1 MELTKENFEK
11 TLQEENVVL
20 VDFWAPWC
28 SPCRILEPII
38 NGISKE
44 YPNKVGKVNV
54 DEEHELAMRYQIK
67 SIPTM
72 IIFKNGEIIPFRVA
86 KINRAKAV
94 TVDGNYF
101 KKSNVS
107 DIEGTDTVCDLYLKD
122 YENNLLNTFNISGKI
137 DSRSLNVDVNGLL
150 QSTLSINQRVAP
162 LRSTL

>member
-28 SPCRILEPII
+28 SPCRILEPVI
-38 NGISKE
+38 NGISEE

-72 IIFKNGEIIPFRVA
+72 IIFKNGEIMERLV
-86 KINRAKAV
+86 
-94 TVDGNYF
+94 
-101 KKSNVS
+101 
-107 DIEGTDTVCDLYLKD
+107 
-122 YENNLLNTFNISGKI
+122 
-137 DSRSLNVDVNGLL
+137 GL
-150 QSTLSINQRVAP
+150 QHKSTLSDKLNYYMN
-162 LRSTL
+162 